1 MDNLDLSMFE
11 TFDWTIESNKDTE
24 DDDDEGDVSFSPD
37 LMQGLLRSS
46 NTGLDSPIQLEFDYD
61 KAVLGK

>member
-24 DDDDEGDVSFSPD
+24 DDEEGDVSFSPD
-37 LMQGLLRSS
+37 LMKGLLRSS
-46 NTGLDSPIQLEFDYD
+46 NTGQDSPIQLEFDYD

>member
-1 MDNLDLSMFE
+1 MFE
-11 TFDWTIESNKDTE
+11 TFDWTIESNDDTE
-24 DDDDEGDVSFSPD
+24 DEEGDVSFSPD
-37 LMQGLLRSS
+37 IMQGLLRSS